1 MATGTNQLDEIFATT
16 FPKVKKTLADNITAE
31 VPLLA
36 ALNSFDKVTED
47 GGRTIDRQVLFALNT
62 TPGSY
67 DGYDPINVTPQDG
80 FGYATYSWK
89 QYAGSV
95 TIDGR
100 TELLNAGEAQII
112 PILQAK
118 FDQLR
123 VSTEMAMNTMLWGDG
138 TGNSSKNFLGISAI
152 IKDSGIL
159 GGIDPSTETWWKSRK
174 NSTDLGMTTTAVV
187 TSLNSMLN
195 SLKLV
200 KSKPK
205 FEFTTQENYEAY
217 EALAVPQVRFT
228 DMRMAELGFDA
239 IAHKGAEILYD
250 TDCPDGYWF
259 FINPEHLEF
268 VQHSARWMKLLDF
281 VRPADQDA
289 KTALVVSAGN
299 LVTDCR
305 RAHGYFSDINPV

>member
-16 FPKVKKTLADNITAE
+16 FPKVKRTLADNITAE

-36 ALNSFDKVTED
+36 ALNLYDKVTED
-47 GGRTIDRQVLFALNT
+47 GGRTIDRQVLYALNT

-112 PILQAK
+112 NILQAK

-138 TGNSSKNFLGISAI
+138 TGNSSKNFLGIQAV
-152 IKDSGIL
+152 IK
-159 GGIDPSTETWWKSRK
+159 
-174 NSTDLGMTTTAVV
+174 
-187 TSLNSMLN
+187 
-195 SLKLV
+195 
-200 KSKPK
+200 
-205 FEFTTQENYEAY
+205 
-217 EALAVPQVRFT
+217 
-228 DMRMAELGFDA
+228 
-239 IAHKGAEILYD
+239 
-250 TDCPDGYWF
+250 
-259 FINPEHLEF
+259 
-268 VQHSARWMKLLDF
+268 
-281 VRPADQDA
+281 
-289 KTALVVSAGN
+289 
-299 LVTDCR
+299 
-305 RAHGYFSDINPV
+305 

>member
-16 FPKVKKTLADNITAE
+16 FPKVKRELADNISVE

-36 ALNSFDKVTED
+36 ALSLHDKVTED
-47 GGRTIDRQVLFALNT
+47 GGRTIDRQVMYALNS

-67 DGYDPINVTPQDG
+67 DGYDPIDVSPQDG

-89 QYAGSV
+89 QHAGSV

-100 TELLNAGEAQII
+100 SELLNGGSAQII
-112 PILQAK
+112 PLLKSK

-123 VSTEMAMNTMLWGDG
+123 VSIEEDLSVMLWGDG
-138 TGNSSKNFLGISAI
+138 TGNASKDFLGIQAI
-152 IKDSGIL
+152 IKSTGTL
-159 GGIDPSTETWWKSRK
+159 GGIDPSTETWWKSRVD
-174 NSTDLGMTTTAVV
+174 STNLGMSTTAVV
-187 TSLNSMLN
+187 SSLNSMLN
-195 SLKLV
+195 SLRLV

-217 EALAVPQVRFT
+217 EALAGPNVRFT
-228 DMRMAELGFDA
+228 DLRMAELGFDSV
-239 IAHKGAEILYD
+239 AHKGAEIMYD
-250 TDCPDGYWF
+250 TNCPDGYWY
-259 FINPEHLEF
+259 FINPDHLEF
-268 VQHSARWMKLLDF
+268 VQHSSRWLKLLDF

-305 RAHGYFSDINPV
+305 RAHGYFSDINPT

>member
-305 RAHGYFSDINPV
+305 RAHGYFSDINPT

>member
-1 MATGTNQLDEIFATT
+1 MASGTNQLDEIFATT

-67 DGYDPINVTPQDG
+67 DGYDPIDVTPQDG

-138 TGNSSKNFLGISAI
+138 TGNSSKNFLGIQAV
-152 IKDSGIL
+152 IKNSGTL
-159 GGIDPSTETWWKSRK
+159 GGIDPSTETWWKSRV

-250 TDCPDGYWF
+250 TDCPDGYWY

-305 RAHGYFSDINPV
+305 RAHGYFSDINPT

>member
-16 FPKVKKTLADNITAE
+16 FPKVKRELADNITSE
-31 VPLLA
+31 TPLLA
-36 ALNSFDKVTED
+36 ALNLHDKVTED
-47 GGRTIDRQVLFALNT
+47 GGRTIDRQVMYALNT

-67 DGYDPINVTPQDG
+67 DGYDPVDVSPQDG

-89 QYAGSV
+89 QHSGAV

-100 TELLNAGEAQII
+100 TELLNMGEAQII
-112 PILQAK
+112 PILKSK
-118 FDQLR
+118 FEQLKL
-123 VSTEMAMNTMLWGDG
+123 STEMDFETMLWGDG
-138 TGNSSKNFLGISAI
+138 TGNSSKDFLGIQAI
-152 IKDSGIL
+152 IKASGTL
-159 GGIDPSTETWWKSRK
+159 GGIDPSTETWWKSR
-174 NSTDLGMTTTAVV
+174 NVSTDLGMTTTAVV
-187 TSLNSMLN
+187 TALTSMLN

-200 KSKPK
+200 KSRPR

-228 DMRMAELGFDA
+228 DLRMAELGFDA
-239 IAHKGAEILYD
+239 IAHKGAEVMYAS
-250 TDCPDGYWF
+250 DCPDGYWY

-268 VQHSARWMKLLDF
+268 VQHSARWLKLLDF

-305 RAHGYFSDINPV
+305 RAHGYFSDINPT

>member
-187 TSLNSMLN
+187 TPLNSMLN

>member
-16 FPKVKKTLADNITAE
+16 FPKVKRTLADNITAE

-36 ALNSFDKVTED
+36 ALNLYDKVTED
-47 GGRTIDRQVLFALNT
+47 GGRTIDRQVLYALNT

-112 PILQAK
+112 NILQAK

-138 TGNSSKNFLGISAI
+138 TGNSSKNFLGIQAV
-152 IKDSGIL
+152 IKSTGIL
-159 GGIDPSTETWWKSRK
+159 GGIDPSTETWWKSRVD
-174 NSTDLGMTTTAVV
+174 STNLCMTTTAVV

-217 EALAVPQVRFT
+217 EALAVPNVRFT
-228 DMRMAELGFDA
+228 DLRMAELGFDSV
-239 IAHKGAEILYD
+239 AHKGAEILYD
-250 TDCPDGYWF
+250 TDCPDGYWY

-268 VQHSARWMKLLDF
+268 VQHSARWMKLLEF